1 MADGATTPASNT
13 KGFTIKNT
21 FVEVDDPLEEENFEA
36 DMDGMFRM
44 RQMSCPAF
52 VFGRQLSR
60 QVTDLEFVQEEP
72 EHAVRADIIS
82 SGTGEIGSNGSGD
95 EPETEIEP
103 HQAALT
109 AAGLYAALNADA
121 QPFFL
126 PQANMAMWSPIN
138 DAGTLCDGHSF
149 MMPSAPDGNS
159 QACGTIDP
167 MQFASVAVVPDIC
180 DLDIAPEWGDTITV
194 MMRNLPNRYSQQMLK
209 DEITN
214 VGFSGSFDFLYLP
227 IDPETNA
234 NKGYAFINFVDS
246 MTAWRF
252 KVAFEGKQMSRFNS
266 GKYVSVSPA
275 ALQGL
280 EANFAHYSTARCS
293 RGDPAARPLFLRE
306 PASVMRRGGPATGA
320 SVQRRGGQRRK
331 GASRSLVDVAV
342 AQKSIEQQHMH
353 PAMQLPMGLGLGSC
367 GLGAAQAG
375 APAHSFCPYCGGA
388 VQATYSFCQFCG
400 ASQAGISQ
408 K

>member
-1 MADGATTPASNT
+1 MMADGATTPASNT

-60 QVTDLEFVQEEP
+60 QVTDLELVQEEP
-72 EHAVRADIIS
+72 KHAVRADIIS
-82 SGTGEIGSNGSGD
+82 SGTGEIGSSGSAD

-103 HQAALT
+103 HQVALT
-109 AAGLYAALNADA
+109 AAGFYAALNADA

-149 MMPSAPDGNS
+149 MMPSAPDDNS
-159 QACGTIDP
+159 QASHEACGTIDP

-209 DEITN
+209 DEITD

-234 NKGYAFINFVDS
+234 NKGYAFISFVDNLTS
-246 MTAWRF
+246 WDF
-252 KVAFEGKQMSRFNS
+252 KVAYEGKQMMRFNS
-266 GKYVSVSPA
+266 NKYVSVSPA
-275 ALQGL
+275 ALQGF
-280 EANFAHYSTARCS
+280 EANYAHYATARCS

-306 PASVMRRGGPATGA
+306 SSGALRKGGGTT
-320 SVQRRGGQRRK
+320 VNRRGGQRRK
-331 GASRSLVDVAV
+331 NNGKSLVDDAI
-342 AQKSIEQQHMH
+342 AKKMQHLH
-353 PAMQLPMGLGLGSC
+353 IPGSPDVTQVLEVR
-367 GLGAAQAG
+367 GGEAA
-375 APAHSFCPYCGGA
+375 AHANRFCPYCGIA
-388 VQATYSFCQFCG
+388 VQSSFRFCHACG
-400 ASQAGISQ
+400 ASQSFPACD
-408 K
+408 